1 MWRFMLTDSVGS
13 NRELPSFSV
22 RGGTFLSHCMDQWH
36 LSQSMQS
43 IGRSS
48 SFDKIMEQTHHNIP
62 LLFRNSSH
70 IQLYNGLIIY
80 WVWMLFREKEHAT
93 HELLACLDA
102 MKNINSTCLTA
113 DLYALQN
120 TSIGDCLHAG
130 KILTDN
136 KLGIDEIVGIHD
148 EATGARF
155 IGDVAPRQTDDH
167 TYAYKNIPNSNLKN
181 MGPGYVPKN
190 NYINFYKLNINLC
203 NWDRAIKLRYH
214 FAIQDD
220 DENKDESKNNDNN
233 NNKKSKRPKHI
244 PKNNTIWY
252 NTIRNQYDIWD

>member
-1 MWRFMLTDSVGS
+1 
-13 NRELPSFSV
+13 
-22 RGGTFLSHCMDQWH
+22 
-36 LSQSMQS
+36 
-43 IGRSS
+43 
-48 SFDKIMEQTHHNIP
+48 MEQTHHNIP

-70 IQLYNGLIIY
+70 IQLYNGLIMY

-136 KLGIDEIVGIHD
+136 KIGIDEIVGFHD

-167 TYAYKNIPNSNLKN
+167 TYAYKE
-181 MGPGYVPKN
+181 G
-190 NYINFYKLNINLC
+190 C
-203 NWDRAIKLRYH
+203 
-214 FAIQDD
+214 
-220 DENKDESKNNDNN
+220 
-233 NNKKSKRPKHI
+233 HI
-244 PKNNTIWY
+244 LFMAKF
-252 NTIRNQYDIWD
+252 